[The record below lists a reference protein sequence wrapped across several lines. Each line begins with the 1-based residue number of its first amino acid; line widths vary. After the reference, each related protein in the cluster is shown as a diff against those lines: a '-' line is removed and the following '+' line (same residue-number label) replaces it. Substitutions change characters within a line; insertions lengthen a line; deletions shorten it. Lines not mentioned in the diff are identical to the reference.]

1 MEFESTNSVAGLR
14 LLPARSR
21 GAVSKGN
28 IMTSTTTPFLASNAL
43 RAGEA
48 FTHNNLSAKWI
59 ENTYYIWSYQ
69 TLIAKASRVHDEGES
84 WMQLETFDSSEY
96 SRTTSRHQRLI
107 WNTLEPNDVEI
118 RADEA
123 VERMFRN
130 I

>member
-1 MEFESTNSVAGLR
+1 MS
-14 LLPARSR
+14 
-21 GAVSKGN
+21 
-28 IMTSTTTPFLASNAL
+28 STTTPFLASNAL

-59 ENTYYIWSYQ
+59 GNTYYIWSYQ
-69 TLIAKASRVHDEGES
+69 TLIAKASRVYEELSGES
-84 WMQLETFDSSEY
+84 WIQLETFDSSEY

-118 RADEA
+118 RADEE